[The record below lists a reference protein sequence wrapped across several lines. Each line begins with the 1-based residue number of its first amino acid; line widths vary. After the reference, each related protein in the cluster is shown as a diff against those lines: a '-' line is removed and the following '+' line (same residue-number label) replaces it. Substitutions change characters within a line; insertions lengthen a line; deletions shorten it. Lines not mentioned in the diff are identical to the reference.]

1 MFKTEVVFRDR
12 HYSHSRF
19 SSLVACLL
27 CWLAPL
33 SAWAQQLQCHPC
45 DHGFGKVQIG
55 NSSSY
60 SIKLTNTGNKTVDV
74 LSKSKQG
81 RAFSFGHFPL
91 KVKIRPGASIQLPV
105 IFTPT
110 AKGYTDG
117 ILTVAS
123 NALNSLLYMHV
134 AGTGVSSGPE
144 LGVTPAMLNFGNV
157 TVGSSAS
164 LQVTLTA
171 SNAAVIISSDQS
183 LSSEFEILGLNL
195 PATIPAGQSIPVTFQ
210 FTPNDSGTASAKAGF
225 ISNAA
230 DSPTVEQ
237 LTGTGVAQASHN
249 VYLSW
254 DPGNGNPVGYNVYRG
269 NAQAGP
275 FQEINTA
282 LDASTNYTDYTVV
295 SGATYYY
302 VTTEVNAQG
311 QESAYSNKVQ
321 AVIPNP

>member
-1 MFKTEVVFRDR
+1 
-12 HYSHSRF
+12 
-19 SSLVACLL
+19 
-27 CWLAPL
+27 
-33 SAWAQQLQCHPC
+33 
-45 DHGFGKVQIG
+45 
-55 NSSSY
+55 
-60 SIKLTNTGNKTVDV
+60 
-74 LSKSKQG
+74 
-81 RAFSFGHFPL
+81 
-91 KVKIRPGASIQLPV
+91 
-105 IFTPT
+105 
-110 AKGYTDG
+110 
-117 ILTVAS
+117 
-123 NALNSLLYMHV
+123 
-134 AGTGVSSGPE
+134 
-144 LGVTPAMLNFGNV
+144 MLNFGNV

>member
-1 MFKTEVVFRDR
+1 
-12 HYSHSRF
+12 
-19 SSLVACLL
+19 
-27 CWLAPL
+27 
-33 SAWAQQLQCHPC
+33 
-45 DHGFGKVQIG
+45 
-55 NSSSY
+55 
-60 SIKLTNTGNKTVDV
+60 
-74 LSKSKQG
+74 
-81 RAFSFGHFPL
+81 
-91 KVKIRPGASIQLPV
+91 
-105 IFTPT
+105 
-110 AKGYTDG
+110 
-117 ILTVAS
+117 
-123 NALNSLLYMHV
+123 
-134 AGTGVSSGPE
+134 
-144 LGVTPAMLNFGNV
+144 
-157 TVGSSAS
+157 VGSSAS
-164 LQVTLTA
+164 LQATLTA
-171 SNAAVIISSDQS
+171 SNNAVTISSDQS
-183 LSSEFEILGLNL
+183 TSSEFAILGLNL
-195 PATIPAGQSIPVTFQ
+195 PAMIPAGQSVPVTFQ
-210 FTPNDSGTASAKAGF
+210 FTPNASGTASAKAGF

-237 LTGTGVAQASHN
+237 LTGTGVAQGSHN